1 MPVVLNLNNQ
11 NQANKIFACLKMDG
25 LSNRIINIGHS
36 YVGKVSNLRI
46 RIRQNKIY
54 ICFKMD
60 RLSKQII
67 NIGHSYVGGFKSV

>member
-1 MPVVLNLNNQ
+1 MSVVLNFINQ
-11 NQANKIFACLKMDG
+11 NRQKKLIICLKMDG

>member
-25 LSNRIINIGHS
+25 LS
-36 YVGKVSNLRI
+36 
-46 RIRQNKIY
+46 
-54 ICFKMD
+54 
-60 RLSKQII
+60 KQII